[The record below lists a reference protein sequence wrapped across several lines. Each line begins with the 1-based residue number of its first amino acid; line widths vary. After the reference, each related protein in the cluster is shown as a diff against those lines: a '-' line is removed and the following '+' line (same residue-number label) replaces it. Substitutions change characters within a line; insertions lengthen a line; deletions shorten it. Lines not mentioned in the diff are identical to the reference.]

1 MSRAEPFDK
10 PMAHTALATRPL
22 WLTVVPLS
30 LTLAVAAYAAWLALV
45 VVPTNVDVSWLLVVC
60 DRLLNG
66 ERLNVDL
73 MEVNPPFSIWLYMP
87 SMLLERLVGGRAEL
101 WLALGVI
108 GAGLASLA
116 ISARILARADAAYR
130 RPGALWALP
139 AVLFVLLCFR
149 PDEFGQREHFATIAI
164 LPWIA
169 LQCARQR
176 APGFA
181 AGTGWEQVV
190 AGVCAAI
197 VVMVKPPHFALALAL
212 PAMCLAFQRRSL
224 KPLFVIESIIGAAIV
239 ALYIAYV
246 VIFQTTFLTE
256 ILPFLRDV
264 YLPARAPF
272 LTLLSTWPRLLLFFA
287 AATVLLAGGFRQM
300 HWDAKILL
308 LAALGF
314 VPAFLIMGKG
324 WPNHAL
330 PMMVLGILAF
340 GVQLLRTGDNGRVK
354 PVSRLAAA
362 LGGFL
367 ILQTS
372 AGIQRLFLTADN
384 GALERTVASIQR
396 TGPKPTITSLA
407 ARLQVAHPLA
417 RLVNGDF
424 VSRYPAAWAVYNA
437 NLLAVSTEDPGQRH
451 RLEAIRDDVIGQLAS
466 EIAVKKPDIV
476 LYSAGTGP
484 LWDALMLRDPRIALV
499 LQQYEILHR
508 EPTVTV
514 YVRSNRVSTLQAGT
528 EHASR

>member
-1 MSRAEPFDK
+1 MSGAEPFDK
-10 PMAHTALATRPL
+10 PLAGVALATRPL

-87 SMLLERLVGGRAEL
+87 FMVLERLVGGRAEL

-108 GAGLASLA
+108 GAGLTSLA

-130 RPGALWALP
+130 QPGALWALP
-139 AVLFVLLCFR
+139 AALFVLLCFH
-149 PDEFGQREHFATIAI
+149 PGEFGQREHFATIAI

-197 VVMVKPPHFALALAL
+197 VVMVKPPHFALAFAL

-224 KPLFVIESIIGAAIV
+224 KPLFVVENIIGAAIV

-272 LTLLSTWPRLLLFFA
+272 LTLLKTWPRLLLFFA
-287 AATVLLAGGFRQM
+287 AATVLLARGFRQM

-330 PMMVLGILAF
+330 PMMVLGIFAF
-340 GVQLLRTGDNGRVK
+340 GVQLLRAGDNGRVK
-354 PVSRLAAA
+354 PVGWLAAA

-372 AGIQRLFLTADN
+372 AGIQQLFLTADN
-384 GALERTVASIQR
+384 GSIERSVASIQR
-396 TGPKPTITSLA
+396 IGPKPTITSLA

-437 NLLAVSTEDPGQRH
+437 NLLAASTDDPGQRH
-451 RLEAIRDDVIGQLAS
+451 RLEAIRDDIIGQLAS
-466 EIAVKKPDIV
+466 EIATKKPDIV

-484 LWDALMLRDPRIALV
+484 LWDDLMLHDPRIALV
-499 LQQYEILHR
+499 LQQYEVLHR

-514 YVRSNRVSTLQAGT
+514 YLRSSRISTLQAGT
-528 EHASR
+528 EHASK